1 MSNLY
6 PYLNKYKKHLVLGP
20 IFKLLEA
27 IFELIVP
34 YVMAKLIDEGINTPT
49 RLLSLKWEA
58 Y

>member
-6 PYLNKYKKHLVLGP
+6 PYLKKYKKHLILGP

-34 YVMAKLIDEGINTPT
+34 YVMAQLIDKGINGNNKTYI
-49 RLLSLKWEA
+49 LEMGVK
-58 Y
+58 